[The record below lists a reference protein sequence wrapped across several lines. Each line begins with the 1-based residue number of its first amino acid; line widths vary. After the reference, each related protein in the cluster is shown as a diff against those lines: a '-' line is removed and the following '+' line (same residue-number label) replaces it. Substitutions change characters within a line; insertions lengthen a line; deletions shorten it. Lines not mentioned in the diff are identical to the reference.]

1 MVRGIKIF
9 SEYFRDYTDNYV
21 IIGGTACDIIIE
33 EAGLV
38 PRVTKDIDIIL
49 IVEALSSDFVKQF
62 WKFIQDGNYE
72 RKEKSS
78 DERKYYRFTKPEKS
92 DFPYQIELFSRKSD
106 LIDLEEPAYLT
117 PIPVDDDLSSLS
129 AILLSDD
136 YYNYMIE
143 MSTLENGIHFANT
156 EALIC
161 LKAKAFLEIS
171 DRIANGSKEDVKQL
185 RKHKT
190 DVFRLAVTLTET
202 DNFELPEKIKQ
213 HLQTFV
219 NNIAEDLPDK
229 AIFKEMGLGNIDV
242 EKVFRQLIKNFNLI
256 THS

>member
-1 MVRGIKIF
+1 M
-9 SEYFRDYTDNYV
+9 EYFNDYPDNYI

-38 PRVTKDIDIIL
+38 PRVTKDFDVIL

-62 WKFIQDGNYE
+62 WKFIHDGNYE
-72 RKEKSS
+72 RKEKSAE
-78 DERKYYRFTKPEKS
+78 DRKYYRFVKPEKR
-92 DFPYQIELFSRKSD
+92 DFPYQIELFSRKPD

-136 YYNYMIE
+136 YYKYLIDH
-143 MSTLENGIHFANT
+143 STLKNGIHIANT

-161 LKAKAFLEIS
+161 LKIKAFLEIS
-171 DRIANGSKEDVKQL
+171 ERIVSGSTEDSKQL

-190 DVFRLAVTLTET
+190 DVFRLAITLTE
-202 DNFELPEKIKQ
+202 DNIFDLPESIKVHFQ
-213 HLQTFV
+213 KFADI
-219 NNIAEDLPDK
+219 IANELPDK
-229 AIFKEMGLGNIDV
+229 AIFKEMGSGNIDV
-242 EKVFRQLIKNFNLI
+242 KNVFLQLRKNFNL
-256 THS
+256 T